1 MRQLSSVGK
10 TCLEINFLLMDN
22 QIRHDPIG
30 DQYFSSLRIADQVSG
45 WLFYCAAALSF
56 AALLVDK
63 KEAGFVYDIVQVLF
77 VLAVIAVFFIGLVI
91 RLYLTPRAEDMRR
104 KDLLSKAFGVPLTH
118 EQSVGY
124 YNNNQ
129 SAPIRFLGVAYL
141 ENSFFSKSVLLK
153 MARRERIK
161 VAIYLVCFLVAILNR
176 NTDLAFAATAAAAV
190 FSEQILAR
198 WFRLEWLRARCEGT
212 YENLYALF
220 QSSPSAA
227 SLHAKIFEAA
237 TFYETGKANAGI
249 TLSENI
255 FLQTNPTLSIEWEH
269 IKRMLK
275 LD

>member
-1 MRQLSSVGK
+1 MV
-10 TCLEINFLLMDN
+10 N

-30 DQYFSSLRIADQVSG
+30 DHYFSSLRIADQVSG
-45 WLFYCAAALSF
+45 WLFYLAAVLSF

-63 KEAGFVYDIVQVLF
+63 KEAEVAYDIVQSLF
-77 VLAVIAVFFIGLVI
+77 VLAVIAVFIIGLVI

-129 SAPIRFLGVAYL
+129 TAPIRFLGVAYL
-141 ENSFFSKSVLLK
+141 ENSFFSKTVLLK
-153 MARRERIK
+153 MARRERVK

-198 WFRLEWLRARCEGT
+198 WFRMEWLRSRCEST
-212 YENLYALF
+212 YDNLYTLF

-227 SLHAKIFEAA
+227 SLQAKILEAA

-255 FLQTNPTLSIEWEH
+255 FLQINPTLSTEWER